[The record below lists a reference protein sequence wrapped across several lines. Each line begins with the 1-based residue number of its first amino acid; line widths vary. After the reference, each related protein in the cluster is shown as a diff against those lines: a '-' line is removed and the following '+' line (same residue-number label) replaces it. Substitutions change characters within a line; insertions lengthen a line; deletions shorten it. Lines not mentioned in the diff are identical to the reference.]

1 MKLALTLAL
10 ALVGSGFVLPNAVLA
25 QGFLGETA
33 AVVGGAP
40 EGQLYVAIAH
50 TTEAVQSGQAGNSE
64 RLIDHV
70 GAALVHAQNWGRLY
84 PNRNTNMAVAD
95 LRASLAAARKLD
107 MAAATRRAERA
118 LNYLEAT
125 RP

>member
-1 MKLALTLAL
+1 MA
-10 ALVGSGFVLPNAVLA
+10 PNALQA

-33 AVVGGAP
+33 AVVTGAP
-40 EGQLYVAIAH
+40 EAQLYVAIAQ
-50 TTEAVQSGQAGNSE
+50 TTEAVQSGQAGNPA

-70 GAALVHAQNWGRLY
+70 GAALFHAQNWGRIY
-84 PNRNTNMAVAD
+84 PNRNTDMAVAD

-107 MAAATRRAERA
+107 ITAATRRAERA
-118 LNYLEAT
+118 LSYLEAT